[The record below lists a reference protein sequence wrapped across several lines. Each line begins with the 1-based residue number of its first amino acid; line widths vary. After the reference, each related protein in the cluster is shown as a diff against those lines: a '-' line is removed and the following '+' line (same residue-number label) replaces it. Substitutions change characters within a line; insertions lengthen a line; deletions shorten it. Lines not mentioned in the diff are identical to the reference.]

1 MKVFE
6 VPVSLPE
13 WLVAVTVELA
23 PDWVSVTEVVA
34 STPAEF
40 RAFIKEETER
50 LAMVIRSANISLD

>member
-1 MKVFE
+1 MIDLLHR
-6 VPVSLPE
+6 ST
-13 WLVAVTVELA
+13 VALLQEPAVRAKILEQGA
-23 PDWVSVTEVVA
+23 EVVA